1 MGRNLRLAVFD
12 RKVTERVDRGWTYG
26 GQARDG
32 RRTGWM
38 ADGAQDHSNF
48 GWPHANAGPSD
59 TLFCYTEGKL
69 VARAEQKVRAT
80 TISLG
85 EK

>member
-1 MGRNLRLAVFD
+1 LIERSPSGSTVDGRTAD
-12 RKVTERVDRGWTYG
+12 RPGMDG
-26 GQARDG
+26 GQDG
-32 RRTGWM
+32 WRTGWM
-38 ADGAQDHSNF
+38 ADGGQDHSNF

-80 TISLG
+80 TNSLG